1 MSRPA
6 GVLDSARRAAV
17 PARMNLVTWFG
28 SPRIVAFR
36 YVTTSEEVTGVPRAK
51 GSVLPEETK
60 AQMRLG
66 RAVRRYLDVLS
77 GKDQAPARGRGGR
90 DVESELARIEK
101 RLDQP
106 DLGSLQRL
114 KLTQTRNDLLAHG
127 LPSQGG
133 RRSARDPEEEFVK
146 AAKAFGELHGITYQ
160 TWLDMGVPAEVLER
174 AGVSPESGG

>member
-1 MSRPA
+1 M
-6 GVLDSARRAAV
+6 
-17 PARMNLVTWFG
+17 
-28 SPRIVAFR
+28 
-36 YVTTSEEVTGVPRAK
+36 PRAK

-90 DVESELARIEK
+90 NMEAELARIDK
-101 RLDQP
+101 RLDQQQ
-106 DLGSLQRL
+106 LGSLQRL

-127 LPSQGG
+127 LPPRASG
-133 RRSARDPEEEFVK
+133 RAGADPEEEFVK
-146 AAKAFGELHGITYQ
+146 AAKPFGELHGITYQ

-174 AGVSPESGG
+174 AGLSPEGRS